1 MLFCCLDG
9 VPERNVVV
17 LFCNLLETQSLL
29 CASTRNVPTHGAS
42 TVGLRY
48 LIMIEFLYGN
58 QLTNAIATLPP
69 PPAHISITMTS
80 NKTAKCINYLCCKK
94 PIATFCKLPPF
105 LL

>member
-69 PPAHISITMTS
+69 PPRPHQYHDDKQQDCKMYQLFMLQ
-80 NKTAKCINYLCCKK
+80 KTNSD
-94 PIATFCKLPPF
+94 